1 MTSHKAGSLIVTC
14 LLQRE
19 MVQGS
24 CYGEWRGW
32 VLRSQRRQVASL
44 SSVGAV
50 LRKGSSDLSGSARTF
65 PYCALISLAPKHST
79 QLFSIGRPQVF
90 TAKLIRGYLRDK
102 KQSAS
107 LASIHK
113 EPPQELQSKQ
123 VFSQEPALN
132 NHSHDLFQVSLQLSL
147 CSGGNRMGRNPR
159 IGDALGRR
167 VGSCSASQSPTQDR
181 DKGSIYGEMKSGNF

>member
-19 MVQGS
+19 VVQGS

-50 LRKGSSDLSGSARTF
+50 RRKGSSDLSGSARTF

-79 QLFSIGRPQVF
+79 QLFSIGRPQAF

-113 EPPQELQSKQ
+113 EPPQKLQSKQ
-123 VFSQEPALN
+123 VSSQEPALN

-147 CSGGNRMGRNPR
+147 CSGGNRRGRHPR

-181 DKGSIYGEMKSGNF
+181 DKG